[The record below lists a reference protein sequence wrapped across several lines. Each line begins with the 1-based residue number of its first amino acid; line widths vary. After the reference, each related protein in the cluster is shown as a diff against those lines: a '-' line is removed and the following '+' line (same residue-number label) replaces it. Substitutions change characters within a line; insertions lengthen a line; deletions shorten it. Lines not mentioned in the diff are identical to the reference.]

1 MRDWLKAFR
10 PASFRGVP
18 FFVEAEEA
26 EGGRRVAISPIAY
39 SDLHVTEDMGGD
51 VRRFSLS
58 AYVAGDV
65 ADAAARN
72 FTAALNA
79 PGAATLVLPMGG
91 PVLVRVPRWS
101 LSRERGRAGYV
112 GFEIEFVLAGL
123 ASLPFAAVP
132 GAFAIAAKI
141 AAGIDMIASAAAF
154 RMRDVAP
161 GQAAPSALAAAGAAA
176 LMASVA
182 DAAELPAEKRP
193 AIADAIATI
202 TRLSTE
208 PVAQAGPIAAA
219 IASTVGA
226 IADLASPA
234 EAGDAFAAAAVPAGN
249 DVFDLVSA
257 AVFAAGFCQT
267 LAAGDYL
274 SRQDARRARDRI
286 APVVDPAIEAL
297 SSGLDVAVSEWLS
310 DIAATAA
317 SDLSAVAANRAP
329 LVSVQT
335 EISLPATALA
345 YALYGDAGR
354 AGELVQRNSVATP
367 AAMPTSFEAIAP

>member
-10 PASFRGVP
+10 PATFRGVP
-18 FFVEAEEA
+18 FFVDYEDA
-26 EGGRRVAISPIAY
+26 EGGRRVAVSPIAY

-58 AYVAGDV
+58 AYVAGDL
-65 ADAAARN
+65 ADAAARA

-112 GFEIEFVLAGL
+112 GFDIEFIAAGL
-123 ASLPFAAVP
+123 PTLPFAAVP
-132 GAFAIAAKI
+132 GALAIASLI
-141 AAGIDMIASAAAF
+141 AAGIDMIAAATAF

-161 GQAAPSALAAAGAAA
+161 GQAAPSALAVTSAASRMTA
-176 LMASVA
+176 VA
-182 DAAELPAEKRP
+182 DASELAEDKRP
-193 AIADAIATI
+193 VVADAIATI
-202 TRLSTE
+202 TRLAAE
-208 PVAQAGPIAAA
+208 PVAQASA
-219 IASTVGA
+219 IASAIVSTVGA
-226 IADLASPA
+226 IADTASPA
-234 EAGDAFAAAAVPAGN
+234 EAVEAFAVAAVPAGD

-257 AVFAAGFCQT
+257 AAFAAGFCQT

-286 APVVDPAIEAL
+286 SPVIDPVLDAL
-297 SSGLDVAVSEWLS
+297 SRGLDVSVNEWLS

-329 LVSVQT
+329 LVTVHT
-335 EISLPATALA
+335 EVSLPATALA

-354 AGELVQRNSVATP
+354 AGELARRNSVATP
-367 AAMPTSFEAIAP
+367 AAMPISFEAIAP